1 MLFKYTIINQ
11 SGVEQSGTIDA
22 VSEDSAISTLQRS
35 GYVITRIEPA
45 DKKKGFAK
53 NITWFEG
60 VSQREVVI
68 LSRQLATLFGAQV
81 SALRVFKMLG
91 AESENPVV
99 RRVLSSI
106 ADDIQGGMPISK
118 ALSRHPSVFS
128 SFYCSMVLTGEETGR
143 LEETFEHLAEYLDR
157 TYAVT
162 SKAKNAL
169 VYPAFIIGTFC
180 IVFWLMLTFVIPQLT
195 TLINESGADL
205 PIYTRVVMEVSDVFK
220 DYGVI
225 LFGVLALLVVGVW
238 RYIRTPGGRL
248 YVDELKLEAPLFGE
262 LFRKLYL
269 SRIADNMSTMLS
281 SGIAMVQALEIT
293 SAVVENARYEKVIRQ
308 ARDDLKNGASIAQ
321 AFSSHPEIP
330 TIMVQMIRV
339 GEESGELSNILMTLS
354 KFYSRELEN
363 TVDTITSLI
372 EPIMIIMLAL
382 GVGVL
387 LASVLLPIYSITTS
401 IS

>member
-81 SALRVFKMLG
+81 SAMRVFKMLG

-99 RRVLSSI
+99 RRVLSSV

-225 LFGVLALLVVGVW
+225 LFGMLALLVVGVW
-238 RYIRTPGGRL
+238 RYTRTPGGRL

-339 GEESGELSNILMTLS
+339 GEESGELSSILMTLS

-372 EPIMIIMLAL
+372 EPIMIIVLAL

>member
-1 MLFKYTIINQ
+1 MLFKYSIINQ
-11 SGVEQSGTIDA
+11 SGSEQSGTIDA

-45 DKKKGFAK
+45 DKKKGLSA

-68 LSRQLATLFGAQV
+68 LSKQLATLFGAQV

-91 AESENPVV
+91 AESENPVI
-99 RRVLSSI
+99 RRVLSAV
-106 ADDIQGGMPISK
+106 ADDIQGGLPISK
-118 ALSRHPSVFS
+118 ALAKHPSVFS

-143 LEETFEHLAEYLDR
+143 LEQTFDHLAEYLDR
-157 TYAVT
+157 SYAVT

-169 VYPAFIIGTFC
+169 IYPGFIMFTFFV
-180 IVFWLMLTFVIPQLT
+180 VFWLMLTFVIPQLT
-195 TLINESGADL
+195 TLISENNADL
-205 PIYTRVVMEVSDVFK
+205 PFYTKVVMEVSSVFK
-220 DYGVI
+220 DYGIV
-225 LFGVLALLVVGVW
+225 LFGMLALLVVGVW
-238 RYIRTPGGRL
+238 RYLKTPGGRL
-248 YVDELKLEAPLFGE
+248 YVDELKLEAPLFGA
-262 LFRKLYL
+262 LYRKLYL
-269 SRIADNMSTMLS
+269 SRIADNMSTMLG

-293 SAVVENARYEKVIRQ
+293 STVVENARYEKAIRE
-308 ARDDLKNGASIAQ
+308 ARDDIKNGASIAQ

-354 KFYSRELEN
+354 KFYTRELEN
-363 TVDTITSLI
+363 TVDTITGLI
-372 EPIMIIMLAL
+372 EPIMIVLLAG

-401 IS
+401 IA